1 MIIRIQKIT
10 GSGVQLG
17 STQPTDINS
26 PWIDYSSGSP
36 VFKAY
41 NKDTA
46 VWEAVGGSSG
56 SGGTVTSEQVTK
68 LGVIAT
74 PTAPKVIEVLIPA
87 TSDFKR
93 NPLEV
98 LKLVSATQ
106 DQVSTLSNFNNS
118 DATDFNADSQVIF
131 DGTMR
136 LKTVYQ
142 ESMVDN
148 GALDTG
154 KLWSKAIN
162 KSSFKTIEKI
172 EVL

>member
-46 VWEAVGGSSG
+46 VWEAVGGSS
-56 SGGTVTSEQVTK
+56 SGGTSTSEQVTK
-68 LGVIAT
+68 LGVVASST
-74 PTAPKVIEVLIPA
+74 SPKVIELLIP
-87 TSDFKR
+87 TTNDFKR
-93 NPLEV
+93 NPLEI
-98 LKLVSATQ
+98 LKLMSATQ

-154 KLWSKAIN
+154 KLWSKAIDR
-162 KSSFKTIEKI
+162 SSFKSIEKL
-172 EVL
+172 EVI